1 MNSPS
6 AVIAEDESLV
16 GAELRRLLM
25 NAWPD
30 LIIREQVT
38 DGLAAIAALDKH
50 HPDILFLDIEMPGL
64 NGLEVARRVSGP
76 TQVVFITAFDQYAVA
91 AFEKGAVDYLLKPV
105 SAERLSTT
113 VARLQQQ
120 LSRPPG
126 NLGAAIETIR
136 RLMSP
141 RSEYLKWLT
150 VPRAD
155 ELQVISVA
163 EILYLRSDRKYT
175 EVVTRT
181 DKYLISG
188 SLKYLRERLDS
199 EMFWQIHRSILINV
213 TAIETVHRTF
223 RGAFEI
229 KVRGRSELLPVS
241 STYTHRFKMPSRAV

>member
-1 MNSPS
+1 VNSPS

-16 GAELRRLLM
+16 GAELRRLLK

-30 LIIREQVT
+30 LIIREEVT
-38 DGLAAIAALDKH
+38 DGLAAVAALDRH

-64 NGLEVARRVSGP
+64 NGLEVARRVSGH

-91 AFEKGAVDYLLKPV
+91 AFEKGAVDYVLKPV
-105 SAERLSTT
+105 SAERLGTT

-126 NLGAAIETIR
+126 NLDAAIEMIR

-163 EILYLRSDRKYT
+163 EILYFRSDRKYT
-175 EVVTRT
+175 EVVTRP
-181 DKYLISG
+181 DKYLITG
-188 SLKYLRERLDS
+188 SLRYLRDRLDP

-241 STYTHRFKMPSRAV
+241 SAYTHRFKMPSRL

>member
-6 AVIAEDESLV
+6 AVIAEDEPLV
-16 GAELRRLLM
+16 GAELRRLLV
-25 NAWPD
+25 NVWPE
-30 LIIREQVT
+30 LIIREEVT
-38 DGLAAIAALDKH
+38 DGLAAVAALDKH
-50 HPDILFLDIEMPGL
+50 HPEILFLDIEMPGL
-64 NGLEVARRVSGP
+64 NGLEVARRVSGQ

-91 AFEKGAVDYLLKPV
+91 AFEKGAVDYVLKPV

-113 VARLQQQ
+113 VARLRQQ

-126 NLGAAIETIR
+126 NLGAAIEMIR
-136 RLMSP
+136 RLVGP
-141 RSEYLKWLT
+141 RSEHLKWLT

-163 EILYLRSDRKYT
+163 EILYFRSDRKYT
-175 EVVTRT
+175 EVVTRR
-181 DKYLISG
+181 DKYLITG
-188 SLKYLRERLDS
+188 PLRYLRDRLDP

-241 STYTHRFKMPSRAV
+241 SAYTHRFKLPPRGV